1 MSNCP
6 CCSHTMLRHIRSN
19 QIYWFCRNCWQE
31 MPNFEQKGNISMLV
45 NLSTLSSTLGIREQ
59 NDILIKV

>member
-19 QIYWFCRNCWQE
+19 EVYWFCRNCWQE
-31 MPNFEQKGNISMLV
+31 MPNIELLRSTSLLV
-45 NLSTLSSTLGIREQ
+45 NLSSSLGIREQ
-59 NDILIKV
+59 QAALIKL

>member
-19 QIYWFCRNCWQE
+19 QVYWFCRNCWQE
-31 MPNFEQKGNISMLV
+31 MPNIELLRSTSLLV
-45 NLSTLSSTLGIREQ
+45 NLSSSLGIREQ
-59 NDILIKV
+59 QAALIKI

>member
-19 QIYWFCRNCWQE
+19 QVYWFCRNCWQE
-31 MPNFEQKGNISMLV
+31 MPNFEQHRSTSILV
-45 NLSTLSSTLGIREQ
+45 HLSITLGIGEQ
-59 NDILIKV
+59 QAALIKI